1 VRRPDDIQKDG
12 HSRCA
17 GDAGQ
22 SPPLPNMTFR
32 LYKAGRRVLGYR
44 LLYLIYGCFMAADHS
59 QELRRL
65 QSDAQYMH
73 FLVAAG
79 ELLSSSLDYRR
90 TLRNVCA
97 AAVETIA
104 DICILDLGSTAD
116 VERVGAAHRNKDL
129 EPLLESVDD
138 PLDRD
143 PERPAHPVCKVL
155 NSGKTFFAPVI
166 DDDWIERNACSAR
179 HAEFMRRLRFRSM
192 IIVPVRSQ
200 VWGLTGALTLV
211 RTAGGGRP
219 YDDETIL
226 FAQDL
231 GRRCG
236 IAIGKARLHSQTLDI
251 AERLQKAALPQSLPN
266 VPDLRFDVLYEP
278 ADAALLVGGDWYD
291 AFELRDGK
299 IGISIGDVSG
309 HGIEAAAQ
317 MSSIRNAIRMA
328 LVMESDLSKVL
339 TDADFLFEHE
349 VAPGTFCT
357 ALVAV
362 IDTAQGTMTCA
373 SAGHPG
379 PVIWTRGQIHT
390 PVGEVAPPLAS
401 GRFSNDEVRPVTI
414 RLEPGCT
421 VVLYTDGLIEW
432 ERRPVEGQKALYRA
446 LQDPAIRNAAHPAR
460 AIRDACI
467 GGAHADDLAL
477 FVLRYEGNA

>member
-1 VRRPDDIQKDG
+1 
-12 HSRCA
+12 
-17 GDAGQ
+17 
-22 SPPLPNMTFR
+22 
-32 LYKAGRRVLGYR
+32 
-44 LLYLIYGCFMAADHS
+44 MAADQS
-59 QELRRL
+59 RELRRL
-65 QSDAQYMH
+65 QSDAEYMH

-79 ELLSSSLDYRR
+79 ELLSSSLDYRS

-97 AAVETIA
+97 AAVDTIA

-116 VERVGAAHRNKDL
+116 VERVGAAHRDKDL
-129 EPLLESVDD
+129 EPLLDAVDN
-138 PLDRD
+138 PLEQD

-155 NSGKTFFAPVI
+155 DTGKTFFAPEI
-166 DDDWIERNACSAR
+166 DDEWIEQNASSAR
-179 HAEFMRRLRFRSM
+179 HAEFMRRLKFRSM
-192 IIVPVRSQ
+192 LIVPVRSQ

-211 RTAGGGRP
+211 RTAEYGEFP
-219 YDDETIL
+219 YDDEAL
-226 FAQDL
+226 VFAQDL

-236 IAIGKARLHSQTLDI
+236 IAIGKARLHSQTVDI
-251 AERLQKAALPQSLPN
+251 AERLQKAALPQSLPY

-328 LVMESDLSKVL
+328 LVMESDLTKVL
-339 TDADFLFEHE
+339 MDADFLFEHE
-349 VAPGTFCT
+349 VAENTFCT
-357 ALVAV
+357 ALVAI
-362 IDTAQGTMTCA
+362 IDTEQGTMTCA

-379 PVIWTRGQIHT
+379 PLIWTRGEIHT
-390 PVGEVAPPLAS
+390 PLRDVAPPLAS
-401 GRFSNDEVRPVTI
+401 GRLSKDTVQPVTV

-432 ERRPVEGQKALYRA
+432 ERRPINGEKMLHRA
-446 LQDPAIRNAAHPAR
+446 LQDPAIRNAVHPAR

-467 GGAHADDLAL
+467 RGAHADDLAL
-477 FVLRYEGNA
+477 LIFRYQRND